1 MGFVDG
7 RGLVKVVKRV
17 FGGVGGRG
25 EGEGINWVGVEGFG
39 VRRRWERGVRGGEWG
54 EFGGYGV
61 GGIVMDGVKR
71 EGGGLWGVLGWFVGC
86 FRGLG

>member
-7 RGLVKVVKRV
+7 RGLVNVVKRV

-39 VRRRWERGVRGGEWG
+39 EGVLMG
-54 EFGGYGV
+54 F
-61 GGIVMDGVKR
+61 
-71 EGGGLWGVLGWFVGC
+71 EGGGREWGG
-86 FRGLG
+86 